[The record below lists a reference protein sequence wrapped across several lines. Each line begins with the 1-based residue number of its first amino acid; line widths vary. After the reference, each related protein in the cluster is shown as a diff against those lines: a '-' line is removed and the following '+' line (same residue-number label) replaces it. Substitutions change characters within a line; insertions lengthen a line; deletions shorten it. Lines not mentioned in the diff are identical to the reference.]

1 VIKVENLTVKY
12 QDVAVLD
19 HVNLEIKKNSWTSIV
34 GPNGAGK
41 TTLLRTLLGMTS
53 YSGSVTFDG
62 KEVYKDLTRNVAFV
76 PQRPFIP
83 IGMTVTE
90 YLTLGR
96 AKVDGW
102 GKEKRRGRVLIQQTL
117 ETLQLVGLQDR
128 FATQLSGG
136 EIQRVLLARAIV
148 QEPEV
153 ILLDEPTSAL
163 DLHYQIKTLDQIET
177 LRKSGVTIVSTMH
190 DITLSNMY
198 SDWTVVMRHG
208 KVLLEGISDEVVSSP
223 QLREAFDN
231 SIAVH
236 TLESGKKVIIAA
248 RNETLDF

>member
-1 VIKVENLTVKY
+1 MIKVENLTVKY
-12 QDVAVLD
+12 DDFTVLD
-19 HVNLEIKKNSWTSIV
+19 SVNLEIKAESWTSIV

-41 TTLLRTLLGMTS
+41 TTLLKTLLGMTS

-62 KEVYKDLTRNVAFV
+62 KEVYRDLSRNVAFV

-83 IGMTVTE
+83 IGMTVIE

-102 GKEKRRGRVLIQQTL
+102 GKEKRRGRVLIQETL

-136 EIQRVLLARAIV
+136 EMQRVLLARAIV
-148 QEPEV
+148 QEPKV

-163 DLHYQIKTLDQIET
+163 DLHYQIRTLDQIET
-177 LRKSGVTIVSTMH
+177 LKKQGVTIISTMH

-198 SDWTVVMRHG
+198 SDWIAVMRHG

-223 QLREAFDN
+223 QLKEAFDN
-231 SIAVH
+231 SISVH
-236 TLESGKKVIIAA
+236 TLESGKKVIVAA
-248 RNETLDF
+248 RNETADF

>member
-1 VIKVENLTVKY
+1 MIKVENLTVKY
-12 QDVAVLD
+12 QDFTVLD
-19 HVNLEIKKNSWTSIV
+19 NVNLEIKAESWTSIV

-41 TTLLRTLLGMTS
+41 TTLLKTLLGMTS

-62 KEVYKDLTRNVAFV
+62 KEVYRDLSRNVAFV

-83 IGMTVTE
+83 IGMTVIE

-96 AKVDGW
+96 SKVDGW

-148 QEPEV
+148 QEPKV

-177 LRKSGVTIVSTMH
+177 LKNNGVTIVSTMH

-198 SDWTVVMRHG
+198 SDWTAVMRQG
-208 KVLLEGISDEVVSSP
+208 KVLLEGISDDVVSSP

-248 RNETLDF
+248 RNETSDF